1 MSFNPNIPQPSDE
14 LSDSQGDILT
24 NFSTS
29 NTSFGIDHYPFAD
42 LTANNGKHKW
52 VTTPLTP
59 GGTHPATAV
68 NEPKLYGMQ
77 DTVPLGVIQYSR
89 LGNNAVPSPVSNIE
103 SPATPIVLA
112 NLATTNVLDFTGLA
126 RAMGTVYVSDFGALG
141 TPICIGDFRY
151 NGPIIGLK
159 FSILNTFSGIG
170 TAPFTVTQSGDIL
183 QIQNTSGLARNDV
196 YWTLVLHRVEV

>member
-1 MSFNPNIPQPSDE
+1 MTFNPNIPMPNDE
-14 LSDSQGDILT
+14 LSDSQGDIQT
-24 NFSTS
+24 NFNQS
-29 NTSFGIDHYPFAD
+29 NIIFGIDHYTFD
-42 LTANNGKHKW
+42 NGTANKGKHTW

-59 GGTHPATAV
+59 GGTHPVTAV
-68 NEPKLYGMQ
+68 NEPKFYGMQ
-77 DTVPLGVIQYSR
+77 VTAPLGVIQYSR

-126 RAMGTVYVSDFGALG
+126 RAMGTVYVSDFGALA
-141 TPICIGDFRY
+141 TAICVGDFRY
-151 NGPIIGLK
+151 NGTIIGLK
-159 FSILNTFSGIG
+159 FAILNTFSGG
-170 TAPFTVTQSGDIL
+170 SAPFTVIQSGDIL